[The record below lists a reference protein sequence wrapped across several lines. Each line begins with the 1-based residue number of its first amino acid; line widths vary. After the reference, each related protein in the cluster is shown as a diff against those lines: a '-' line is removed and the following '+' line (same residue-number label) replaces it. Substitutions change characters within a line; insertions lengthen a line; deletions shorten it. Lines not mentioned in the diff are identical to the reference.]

1 MIQVIVYY
9 SVQPIFEMEFTALF
23 ARVRE
28 VVLQEEGCIHYEL
41 FVSPYNPSR
50 FCLVEKWASQAAID
64 AHLATQNLAD
74 FRRQSSVFFA
84 EKAVVEV
91 KEIVNEQIR

>member
-1 MIQVIVYY
+1 MIQVIVFY

-28 VVLQEEGCIHYEL
+28 VVLKEDGCIQYEL

-50 FCLVEKWASQAAID
+50 YCLVEKWASQSAID

-74 FRRQSSVFFA
+74 FRRKSSTLFA

-91 KEIVNEQIR
+91 KEIVNEQIH